1 MRVGQPFERLNFE
14 IVKRSSFEDWLRE
27 HLLSSTVVE
36 RSTLFSLFGL
46 GRLLWFWQKAY
57 IDVWRNIK

>member
-46 GRLLWFWQKAY
+46 GRLL
-57 IDVWRNIK
+57 